1 MPAFLDQ
8 NSSKYQE
15 YFFIIDNTPFPL
27 FKVDPF
33 QPPHH
38 RQLGDSSMTSN
49 DVLVDVSFKTTYKV
63 REEYT
68 QLIVIG
74 GAIIGGL
81 LLLLGILVWQFKKH
95 KRIYS

>member
-1 MPAFLDQ
+1 
-8 NSSKYQE
+8 
-15 YFFIIDNTPFPL
+15 
-27 FKVDPF
+27 
-33 QPPHH
+33 
-38 RQLGDSSMTSN
+38 MTSN